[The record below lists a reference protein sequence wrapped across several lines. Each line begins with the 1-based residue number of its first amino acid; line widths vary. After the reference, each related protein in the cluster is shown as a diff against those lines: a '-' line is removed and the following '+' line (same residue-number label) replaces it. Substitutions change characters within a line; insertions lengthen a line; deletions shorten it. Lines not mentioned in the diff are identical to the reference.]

1 MIIKRSKL
9 FAKTSTG
16 EDEMY
21 FRDSRFWRNFPGR
34 EQEEDRILKLLKD
47 LDKSNYLNQHGKDYL
62 STVNHRD
69 EIHISSYML
78 TDEGEDIMER
88 YGSFLENGTK
98 NSISLGQINQIKK
111 RPMNFK
117 ERREWEEKKWKK
129 EQEKRDR
136 ELKKESISRE
146 DQQNM
151 VIRDFPE
158 VKKIQDILK
167 KLEKE
172 AQYQKWN
179 YIDDIDLPKIE
190 DISWATDN
198 KNSFVENRYVG
209 VVSVGGLWI
218 YYDTKDR
225 KLVEEIGQNGKTMRT
240 KPVVDLKKRLIDYF
254 KQNKSQLLNNAYN
267 AENLI
272 AHEEGSKELSQRD
285 KKSISDFVDRE
296 IKMLQSL

>member
-21 FRDSRFWRNFPGR
+21 FRDSRLWRNVPGR

-88 YGSFLENGTK
+88 YGSLLENGTK
-98 NSISLGQINQIKK
+98 NSISLSQINQIKK

-117 ERREWEEKKWKK
+117 ERREWEDKKWIK
-129 EQEKRDR
+129 EQEKRDQ
-136 ELKKESISRE
+136 ELKKENTSRE
-146 DQQNM
+146 GQQNM
-151 VIRDFPE
+151 IIKDFPE
-158 VKKIQDILK
+158 VKKVQDILK

-172 AQYQKWN
+172 IWYQRWN
-179 YIDDIDLPKIE
+179 YVDDIDLPKIE
-190 DISWATDN
+190 NISWATDN
-198 KNSFVENRYVG
+198 KSSFIGNRYVG
-209 VVSVGGLWI
+209 VVSIGGLWI

-225 KLVEEIGQNGKTMRT
+225 KLVENIGQNGKTMKT
-240 KPVVDLKKRLIDYF
+240 KPVVDLKKRLVDYL
-254 KQNKSQLLNNAYN
+254 KQNKSQLLNNAYSV
-267 AENLI
+267 ENLI
-272 AHEEGSKELSQRD
+272 AREEGGKELSQKD
-285 KKSISDFVDRE
+285 KKSISDFVDKE
-296 IKMLQSL
+296 IRMLQSL